1 MNNIFINKPEFIPDS
16 DVSSTSESENEE
28 NLTNE
33 IINNEKDDSDIDD
46 TDKPVIISIF
56 LLY

>member
-28 NLTNE
+28 ILTNE

>member
-56 LLY
+56 L